1 MKNLF
6 TLLLLVFALTRTGFA
21 QNCTTPVSASVFQ
34 NGFNAI
40 AVTQG
45 DQNKLIRANRFVGDK
60 CLSSAQVKTIAMLF
74 TADSMRLDF
83 CKTAYPRT
91 TDPANFYDVY
101 DAFGSFSN
109 ALRLYHFVEHY
120 TVPVSTPTATPVP
133 QVSFPNYAYPDT
145 VRYTGNKGCAGPAM
159 ADAAFLTAAQNVFAQ
174 PTDEAKYVAVQDM
187 SARNCFTFAQAMKLA
202 SLFRSDDYK
211 MRVLTT
217 TFPVVYDQDHYTSGI
232 VLFSTTQ
239 LQTNWTNYA
248 VAYLTPP
255 PPACLVSDADFKL
268 LLKDVQEKRFA
279 SEKMSLIELLSKD
292 RCFSV
297 AQIRTLGMEF
307 SFGEERMK
315 VYKMLYKKCT
325 NQKDYYKVVD
335 DLQFDSEKA
344 EMRRFINAGGK

>member
-6 TLLLLVFALTRTGFA
+6 TLLLLVVGLAKTGFA

-109 ALRLYHFVEHY
+109 ALRLYNFVENY
-120 TVPVSTPTATPVP
+120 SVPVVTTPAPP

-145 VRYTGNKGCAGPAM
+145 LRYTGKKGCAGPAM
-159 ADAAFLTAAQNVFAQ
+159 TDAAFLTAAQNVFAQ
-174 PTDEAKYVAVQDM
+174 PTDESKHVAVQDIA
-187 SARNCFTFAQAMKLA
+187 SRNCLTFAQAMKLA
-202 SLFRSDDYK
+202 SLVRADEYK

-217 TFPVVYDQDHYTSGI
+217 TFPVVYDQEHYPSGI

-239 LQTNWTNYA
+239 MQTNWTNYA
-248 VAYLTPP
+248 VAYLTPSP
-255 PPACLVSDADFKL
+255 LACLVTDAEFKK
-268 LLKDVQEKRFA
+268 LLKDVQDKRFA
-279 SEKMSLIELLSKD
+279 SEKMPLIEMLSKD
-292 RCFSV
+292 RCFNV
-297 AQIRTLGMEF
+297 TQIRALGMEF

-325 NQKDYYKVVD
+325 NQKDYYQVVD

-344 EMRRFINAGGK
+344 EMRRYINAGGK